1 MSRRCFSARPT
12 RGAATSSPAT
22 GLLPFATTTSDASGP
37 MPATSM
43 CCAGDS
49 RARTCL
55 RQGRALALLAS
66 VAVSG
71 ASSRASF
78 ARFDPS
84 SSSWRTSPRSPL
96 AVSERFS
103 GTFPKRGTML
113 SGSLFEHTM
122 SERLIFESDSSS
134 WRGTAHWPTPDAS
147 MGTGG
152 RTGSRGA
159 SPTGRRPDGR
169 KVQVTLNAAVA
180 RTDKGPISPDWVEV
194 LMGFP
199 SGWTSSTTD
208 GPQTSAKPS
217 TRGSRR
223 ASAAT
228 RAAVKAG

>member
-1 MSRRCFSARPT
+1 MR
-12 RGAATSSPAT
+12 
-22 GLLPFATTTSDASGP
+22 LKL
-37 MPATSM
+37 
-43 CCAGDS
+43 
-49 RARTCL
+49 
-55 RQGRALALLAS
+55 LLAA
-66 VAVSG
+66 VAGPVRADERCGLDLQTNVCLEANPLCPGTLTPLGPNPGSWSSYQHDQQHTGWTPFSG
-71 ASSRASF
+71 A
-78 ARFDPS
+78 
-84 SSSWRTSPRSPL
+84 
-96 AVSERFS
+96 
-103 GTFPKRGTML
+103 FPKRGTML
-113 SGSLFEHTM
+113 NGSLFEHTM

-199 SGWTSSTTD
+199 SGWTSSTAD